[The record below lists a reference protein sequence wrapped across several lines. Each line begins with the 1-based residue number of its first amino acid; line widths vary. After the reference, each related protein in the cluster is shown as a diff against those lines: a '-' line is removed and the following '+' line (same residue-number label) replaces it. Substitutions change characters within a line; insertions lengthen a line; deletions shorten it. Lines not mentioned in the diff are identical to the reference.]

1 VAQRDLPGDLR
12 RWAHAHYGTAAEVAT
27 VVRMPG
33 HSGISYGFEV
43 VLGGPGGARERL
55 VIRLAPP
62 GVRRVDSTD
71 VVRIVPVLRAM
82 ARAGVAVPRLRW
94 WADDE
99 RWFGVS
105 YLIVDWVAGATL
117 PDVFDPAAAQ
127 PGIAD
132 VGALFA
138 QAVDALA
145 AIHGSD
151 ALAALR
157 ADPSPREGGWSRV
170 RTLVDELD
178 LWVPVLEKAQ
188 DPSWVDAGLAL
199 RRRLMATAPPDPAP
213 GVVHGDFY
221 SNNWL
226 FDGNRLSAV
235 LDWENAGVGAP
246 AIDIG
251 WLCVIHEPACWGPAR
266 GQGWSW
272 APSVDTLLAHYE
284 RASGRALEHPGWYRA
299 LGAYRM
305 ACITANG
312 LRLHR
317 TGRHPDAIWEI
328 FGDAFDHLIDHA
340 EALLRHPD

>member
-1 VAQRDLPGDLR
+1 MAPRDLHEDLR
-12 RWAHAHYGTAAEVAT
+12 RWARARYGATAEVPT

-43 VLGGPGGARERL
+43 VGPDLVGGGLRL

-71 VVRIVPVLRAM
+71 VVRMVAVLRAM
-82 ARAGVAVPRLRW
+82 GRAGVAVPPVRDW
-94 WADDE
+94 GDDE

-105 YLIVDWVAGATL
+105 YLVVDWVAGATL
-117 PDVFDPAAAQ
+117 PDVFDRQAGPPA
-127 PGIAD
+127 GGGVD
-132 VGALFA
+132 SRFAL
-138 QAVDALA
+138 AVDALV
-145 AIHGSD
+145 AIHRPE

-157 ADPSPREGGWSRV
+157 LDPSPRAAGWSRV

-178 LWVPVLEKAQ
+178 RWVPVLEKAQ

-226 FDGNRLSAV
+226 FDGDRLSAV

-246 AIDIG
+246 AIDLG
-251 WLCVIHEPACWGPAR
+251 WLCVIHDPACWGPAR
-266 GQGWSW
+266 GEAGRW
-272 APSVDTLLAHYE
+272 APSVDTLLARYE
-284 RASGRALEHPGWYRA
+284 RASGRPPEHTGWYRA

-305 ACITANG
+305 ACIAANG

-317 TGRHPDAIWEI
+317 TGRHRDAIWEV
-328 FGDAFDHLIDHA
+328 FGDAFDHLIA
-340 EALLRHPD
+340 QAGALLRHPD